1 MPESFRFSDVQRAY
15 YSDHIEVSLNDVV
28 PLPGRDA
35 EGRPIPVPVEPVS
48 LTAAETVGVIWP
60 YVSVRFMDQVRSVVP
75 LAVYLAL
82 FQLLILNQVVE
93 DSWPVSYTHLTLP
106 TITE

>member
-28 PLPGRDA
+28 PLPERDA

-82 FQLLILNQVVE
+82 F
-93 DSWPVSYTHLTLP
+93 
-106 TITE
+106 